1 MSTLDSAAI
10 DIDVPFF
17 DVDSMNM
24 VWHGHYVKYFELA
37 RCQLLEQ
44 LGHDYQAMFD
54 SGHGWPVVDLKIR
67 YMRALTFQQPIRVV
81 ATLAHWH
88 HRLKIG
94 YRIRDRQTDAILV
107 RGWTLQAPI
116 DLASGELVSE
126 RPEAVDRALARAG
139 IEST

>member
-1 MSTLDSAAI
+1 MSDLETATV

-54 SGHGWPVVDLKIR
+54 AGYGWPVVDMKIR
-67 YMRALTFQQPIRVV
+67 YMRALVFKQPVCV
-81 ATLAHWH
+81 AATLTYWQ

-94 YRIRDRQTDAILV
+94 YKIRDRRDKTLLV
-107 RGWTLQAPI
+107 RGSTTQAPI
-116 DLASGELVSE
+116 DLATGELIAE
-126 RPEAVDRALARAG
+126 RPAVVGRALASTG
-139 IEST
+139 IE